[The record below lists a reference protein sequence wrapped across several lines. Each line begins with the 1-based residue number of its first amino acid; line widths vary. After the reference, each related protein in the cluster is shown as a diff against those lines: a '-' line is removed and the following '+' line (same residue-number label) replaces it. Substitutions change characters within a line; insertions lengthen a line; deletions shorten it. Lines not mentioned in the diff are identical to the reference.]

1 MSPNVCVKTTS
12 NVTYGRQVIDF
23 RSLDQWYD
31 IHTTVFQSL
40 ATEGRPKTNFRNMA
54 NRKSRICK
62 ELLRFWKTIV
72 LLVTPVIFSPLP
84 IYFAST
90 ENSKVAACGYVV
102 IIMAVYWSTEALPLA
117 VTGLLPL
124 VLFPML
130 GIQSARDVSINY
142 AKDPIFLLIGSLLF
156 AITIEKW
163 NLHKRIALG
172 VLVTVGVEPKRLM
185 FGMMSAT
192 AFLSMW
198 ISNTATTAMMIPT
211 AENIISGFSSDVE
224 ADHQEKHVQLK
235 KPVHL
240 DEKTGLLSTRTSV
253 RGPYRRP
260 EDLMRMDEHDDIEDT
275 HEDEERPSDL
285 SRKQADRMAKGLLL
299 CTCYAANIGGI
310 ATVTGS
316 STNIMAVEIIEA
328 LFPKSHG
335 IDFATWFFFGFPT
348 MILILILA
356 YFYLLWLFVDCGCL
370 LGCRKGDRCKG
381 LCQRSENSAAYE
393 IIKKQYNE
401 LGPLSFAERVVIF
414 HFVLLVLMWV
424 FRDMKFVDDKNGRAA
439 GWTYFFVPGYV
450 TDASTVILVIISLFF
465 WPSRPPSFM
474 CCRDSG
480 GTYPCEPAPPIL
492 DWSTVS
498 EKMSWG
504 LVFLLGGGYA
514 LADGIK
520 VSGLSTLLGKMFKSA
535 SGFPPVALVLTVTTL
550 VSFLTE
556 LVSNAPVAAIILP
569 ILAYLAEGICMHP
582 YYLLVPA
589 TIASSFAF
597 MLPVANPPNAIV
609 LQSDRIQVYDM
620 IRSGF
625 LLNLLGVLT
634 LNFAINTYG
643 IPLYDL
649 DTLPSWGKGFCN
661 GNVTTFASSSST
673 LLNSTIVPV
682 V

>member
-1 MSPNVCVKTTS
+1 
-12 NVTYGRQVIDF
+12 
-23 RSLDQWYD
+23 
-31 IHTTVFQSL
+31 
-40 ATEGRPKTNFRNMA
+40 MA

-401 LGPLSFAERVVIF
+401 LGPLSFAEKVVIF

-480 GTYPCEPAPPIL
+480 GTYPSEPAPPIL

-625 LLNLLGVLT
+625 LLNLLGVLS

-649 DTLPSWGKGFCN
+649 DSLPSWGKGFCN

-673 LLNSTIVPV
+673 LLNSTVVPV